1 MATNAARREQIA
13 ASLAEARDRS
23 LRLVEQLDSDH
34 LNRVWSPI
42 LSPLAWDLGHIA
54 NFEEMWLVQR
64 VGGREP
70 LDGSLGLLYDAIAQP
85 RKVRGELPILSP
97 DEVFPYLEQVRS
109 RTLEVLEQVDLDPD
123 ASDPLLADGFV
134 YELILAHEH
143 QHNETM
149 LQLLQL
155 VPGYDPP
162 DLGAC
167 ESPHDRIEGVEMVE
181 FPGGEIEIGAPGD
194 GFAYDNERPR
204 HTVAVEPFLIDRVPV
219 SNGDFMEFI
228 EQTGSEA
235 PLYWVSDGDNSWHR
249 QRFGRRE
256 EIDLEAPVVH
266 VSHGQAEGF
275 AEWAGKRLPT
285 ETEWEAAASGSDP
298 GVSNLDHVAW
308 GTLPGDSSNVS
319 ACGAIQ
325 MIGDV
330 WEWTS
335 SDFEPYPGFQAF
347 PYDEYSKVHYGSA
360 YKVLRGGAWATRRH
374 TIRESFRNWD
384 LPERRQIFSGFRCV
398 REAG

>member
-1 MATNAARREQIA
+1 M
-13 ASLAEARDRS
+13 
-23 LRLVEQLDSDH
+23 
-34 LNRVWSPI
+34 
-42 LSPLAWDLGHIA
+42 
-54 NFEEMWLVQR
+54 VQH
-64 VGGREP
+64 VGAMEP
-70 LDGSLGLLYDAIAQP
+70 LDGSLGTLYDAIAQP

-97 DEVFPYLEQVRS
+97 DEVFPYLERVRR

-155 VPGYDPP
+155 IPGYDPP
-162 DLGAC
+162 DLGAP
-167 ESPHDRIEGVEMVE
+167 EMPDDRVDGVGMVE
-181 FPGGEIEIGAPGD
+181 VPAGVVEIGAGED

-204 HTVAVEPFLIDRVPV
+204 HTVAVEAFLIDRVPV

-228 EQTGSEA
+228 DQTGSEA
-235 PLYWVSDGDNSWHR
+235 PLYWESDGSNSWHR
-249 QRFGRRE
+249 QRFGRDE
-256 EIDLEAPVVH
+256 EIDPAAPVVH
-266 VSHGQAEGF
+266 VSHLQAEGF

-285 ETEWEAAASGSDP
+285 EMEWEAAASGSDP
-298 GVSNLDHVAW
+298 DCSNLDHAAW
-308 GTLPGDSSNVS
+308 GTLPGDSSNIS

-335 SDFEPYPGFQAF
+335 SDFEPYPGFDAF
-347 PYDEYSKVHYGSA
+347 PYDEYSKVHFGSA
-360 YKVLRGGAWATRRH
+360 YKVLRGGAWATRRQ
-374 TIRESFRNWD
+374 TIRASFRNWD
-384 LPERRQIFSGFRCV
+384 LPERKQIFSGFRC
-398 REAG
+398 AKDSQ